1 MTSSLLHAYRN
12 LRESS
17 SNFLEMLIQNLRR
30 KKKKN
35 NNKQVIIENDVN
47 HRRSWDDEVVS
58 CVLGDIIVGRLN
70 LFHCIRLSNVSK
82 SWRSAVIQRKKK
94 IKTAQVPWLVL
105 SPDHH
110 QPHTTSLKFF
120 DFTLGCF
127 GNISLP
133 TTLFGWW
140 YCGSSKGWLVI
151 VKGWYF
157 NPKLVL
163 YNPNSGV
170 QLQLPRLRT
179 IPSFKDFLR
188 EKRYDDY
195 DITHFIEKIELS
207 CSWEDTSNDCIVA
220 ASFYNQS
227 TLALCRPGD
236 KSWSIFKG
244 SGVDHQS
251 KFCEDILFYKGI
263 LYALII
269 YDDDDDDDYD
279 ADADAIETHDHSMRI
294 GDVDVVV
301 KLIPVDNSLMR
312 TSSLS
317 TIDPLDPHIWVPV
330 NDSEETWILKNVAF
344 ISYLVESNGELLI
357 VHRIMN
363 VIETP
368 IDLDAPRG
376 VLNEDVLTVAV
387 IKVLINM
394 IITVMMMFIPTIRT
408 VDWARYSMYAIMF
421 LTTMTTFVMKLVEE
435 DYVGGKPIFS
445 LNDHNNDEDDHNGNE
460 DEEDNDDLID
470 HNDDEEPDDNEDDE
484 DNDDDN
490 VIHFKYIQTSK
501 FEVFKIDD
509 PCVTNNKMS
518 VTRLNNLG
526 DRMLFVSKSGS
537 VSVEV
542 PKSNDDLKKN
552 CIFFVEEEE
561 EDYPTMSRESSIF
574 YLEDER
580 IERSLPSINHMS
592 WFSPNLL

>member
-1 MTSSLLHAYRN
+1 M
-12 LRESS
+12 
-17 SNFLEMLIQNLRR
+17 
-30 KKKKN
+30 
-35 NNKQVIIENDVN
+35 D
-47 HRRSWDDEVVS
+47 HRRSWDDELVS
-58 CVLGDIIVGRLN
+58 CILGDIIVERLN
-70 LFHCIRLSNVSK
+70 LFHCIRLSNISK

-110 QPHTTSLKFF
+110 QPRTTSLKFF

-151 VKGWYF
+151 AKGWYF

-163 YNPNSGV
+163 YNPNSCV

-188 EKRYDDY
+188 KKKYY
-195 DITHFIEKIELS
+195 DIAHFIKKIELS
-207 CSWEDTSNDCIVA
+207 CSCEDNSNDCIVA
-220 ASFYNQS
+220 ASFYNQYS

-236 KSWSIFKG
+236 KSWRIFKG
-244 SGVDHQS
+244 SGADHQS
-251 KFCEDILFYKGI
+251 IFCYDILFYKGI

-269 YDDDDDDDYD
+269 YDDDDSDTD
-279 ADADAIETHDHSMRI
+279 AVETHDHSMRI
-294 GDVDVVV
+294 EDDDDDQDVVV
-301 KLIPVDNSLMR
+301 KLIPVDTNLMR

-317 TIDPLDPHIWVPV
+317 IIDPLDPNIWVPV
-330 NDSEETWILKNVAF
+330 DDSEETWMVKNVLL

-363 VIETP
+363 FMQSM

-376 VLNEDVLTVAV
+376 VFNEDVKVFIVAV
-387 IKVLINM
+387 IKVFIINLIIIVMM
-394 IITVMMMFIPTIRT
+394 IIILPTIIT
-408 VDWARYSMYAIMF
+408 VDWARYSIYAIMLF
-421 LTTMTTFVMKLVEE
+421 LTTMTTFKLVEE
-435 DYVGGKPIFS
+435 DY
-445 LNDHNNDEDDHNGNE
+445 NE
-460 DEEDNDDLID
+460 DEENG
-470 HNDDEEPDDNEDDE
+470 DE
-484 DNDDDN
+484 DAIIGFD
-490 VIHFKYIQTSK
+490 YIQTSK
-501 FEVFKIDD
+501 FEVFKIDY
-509 PCVTNNKMS
+509 PSANNMS
-518 VTRLNNLG
+518 VTRLKSLG

-537 VSVEV
+537 VSVQV
-542 PKSNDDLKKN
+542 SKSNDKLKKN
-552 CIFFVEEEE
+552 CIFFVEEEVE
-561 EDYPTMSRESSIF
+561 NCPTTISREFGIF
-574 YLEDER
+574 YLENER